1 MPPGDL
7 DILRGGEVCESN
19 MADVQSRAMIEAK
32 GLSKYYGPFI
42 AIGNISF
49 RIPQGQVVAFLG
61 PNGAGKTTMMRM
73 LTGYLAPSSGRAA
86 IAGFDVHASRIEASR
101 RLGYLP
107 ENGPMYPDM
116 TPLELLTF
124 FGEVREINRDALQ
137 GRIEAVV
144 RSCALEL
151 VTDKPIGKLSK
162 GLKQRV
168 GLAQALLHDPDVLIM
183 DEPTAG
189 LDPNQIRQFRD
200 NIRQLGRTKTLL
212 ISTHILHEAEA
223 TADRILLV
231 DSGKLVFDGSVGEL
245 QENGSLEEPFYRLT
259 SRGSGPPLTSDEQ
272 PASTS

>member
-1 MPPGDL
+1 MPPGDF
-7 DILRGGEVCESN
+7 DILRGGEACESN
-19 MADVQSRAMIEAK
+19 MADVQSRAMIEAT
-32 GLSKYYGPFI
+32 GLSKYYGPFV

-49 RIPQGQVVAFLG
+49 SIPQGQVVAFLG

-73 LTGYLAPSSGRAA
+73 LTGFLAPSAGRAA

-124 FGEVREINRDALQ
+124 FGEVREIGQDTLQ

-231 DSGKLVFDGSVGEL
+231 DSGQLVFDGSVQEL

-259 SRGSGPPLTSDEQ
+259 SQGSGPPPPSDEQ
-272 PASTS
+272 LAGTP